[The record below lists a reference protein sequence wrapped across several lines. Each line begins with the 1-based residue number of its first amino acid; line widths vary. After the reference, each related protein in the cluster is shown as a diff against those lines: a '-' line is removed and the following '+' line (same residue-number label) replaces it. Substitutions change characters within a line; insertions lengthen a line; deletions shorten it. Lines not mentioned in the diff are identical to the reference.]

1 MCSNFLFKS
10 ISFQTLQLFDQIRSC
25 LLDFFPSFHFKCFPC
40 SPFLS
45 SFFQHI
51 CITPL
56 KFRTEHP
63 PHYRTPSPNYI
74 YILKIKTKKYFLAL
88 KCSGLHK
95 INATFHRSG
104 SMCSFPLV
112 LNIPS
117 LFLSLSRSPF
127 LDDSAKDLCNP
138 GERFSQIRFLLN
150 KFTQYSYL
158 DTVTV

>member
-1 MCSNFLFKS
+1 MFIRFLS
-10 ISFQTLQLFDQIRSC
+10 
-25 LLDFFPSFHFKCFPC
+25 FFPRQMLSLFPLSFVNIYVF
-40 SPFLS
+40 
-45 SFFQHI
+45 
-51 CITPL
+51 PL

-63 PHYRTPSPNYI
+63 IPQLQI
-74 YILKIKTKKYFLAL
+74 YFLKIKTKKYFLAL